1 MFSKN
6 KERLRFNLVEHKKS
20 KMHVPFELSMEM
32 GTMIVG
38 KKEEKPVMNWIDNHW
53 SWSQQVTMQGESGD
67 LNMHVQNIII
77 C

>member
-6 KERLRFNLVEHKKS
+6 KERLRFNLVEHKKF

-32 GTMIVG
+32 GTMIVE

-53 SWSQQVTMQGESGD
+53 SWSQ
-67 LNMHVQNIII
+67 
-77 C
+77 

>member
-53 SWSQQVTMQGESGD
+53 SWSQQVTMQGKSGD
-67 LNMHVQNIII
+67 LNMHVQGIII